1 MSYSEKIKTLLD
13 EINLFT
19 EDTTDF
25 VELTKLFY
33 IEFNKHD
40 DYEKCRII
48 DILATEYDF
57 FIIKYIL
64 DKYNLNEYLKKLNYS
79 EKIIYDGKDIGCY
92 VKCVKLG
99 DVFIFKVVKR
109 DGSYL
114 YDSNKNKFYDFNCEE
129 LTKSEIRK
137 FKIEKLL
144 C

>member
-19 EDTTDF
+19 EATTDF